1 MNDIWQLQDA
11 KAKLS
16 EVIEKA
22 MNGEPQFITKRGEPA
37 VVVISQSEFL
47 RQQQR
52 VKNLNQVLGG
62 APVELKLTRNN
73 TSVRPNRLG

>member
-16 EVIEKA
+16 EVVEKA

-37 VVVISQSEFL
+37 VVVISQAEFL
-47 RQQQR
+47 RQQQQS
-52 VKNLNQVLGG
+52 KSLNQVLSG
-62 APVELKLTRNN
+62 APAELKLTRDK
-73 TSVRPNRLG
+73 TPIRPNRLG

>member
-16 EVIEKA
+16 EVVEKA

-37 VVVISQSEFL
+37 VVVISQAEFL
-47 RQQQR
+47 RQQQQS
-52 VKNLNQVLGG
+52 KNLNQVLSG
-62 APVELKLTRNN
+62 APTELKLTRDK

>member
-16 EVIEKA
+16 EVVEKA

-37 VVVISQSEFL
+37 VVVISQAEFL
-47 RQQQR
+47 RQRQQS
-52 VKNLNQVLGG
+52 KSLSDALAG
-62 APVELKLTRNN
+62 APEELRIKRDKTPL
-73 TSVRPNRLG
+73 RPNRLG

>member
-1 MNDIWQLQDA
+1 MNDTWQLQDA

-16 EVIEKA
+16 EVVEKA

-37 VVVISQSEFL
+37 VVVISQAEFL

-52 VKNLNQVLGG
+52 SKNLNQVLGG
-62 APVELKLTRNN
+62 APAELRLTRDK
-73 TSVRPNRLG
+73 TPVRQNRLG